1 MHIDLIFLKSLKL
14 MQHETEQLSLIC
26 QMKVLE
32 IMIRWYLRILS
43 DVKVVI

>member
-1 MHIDLIFLKSLKL
+1 
-14 MQHETEQLSLIC
+14 MQHETEQLFLIC

-43 DVKVVI
+43 DVKIVI

>member
-1 MHIDLIFLKSLKL
+1 